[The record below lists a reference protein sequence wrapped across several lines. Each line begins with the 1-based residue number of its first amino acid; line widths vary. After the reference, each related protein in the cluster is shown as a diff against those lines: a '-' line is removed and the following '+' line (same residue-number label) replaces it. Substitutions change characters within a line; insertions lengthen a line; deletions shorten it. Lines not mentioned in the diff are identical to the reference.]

1 MHQSGNP
8 YRLFVMVLLGLSI
21 SLSALAADS
30 LKAYRKQL
38 NNCETELSDG
48 KTTRAKVCFDS
59 LRRNYPKQ
67 YRPFQRLAELH
78 ALDNDI
84 DLAVFFA
91 KKAIDLN
98 PNESYG
104 PINLLA
110 RNLAKKNEFSA
121 SETILSYQA
130 GARVDAE
137 KKQQALQLKS
147 LQQTRV
153 QLQNTPVKG
162 VVLTKLSDSI
172 NTPEDEFLPAL
183 SLDGNTLLFTRRVMG
198 NEDFFIAR
206 KDSIGIWHNAENM
219 GYPPNTDKPDAGAR
233 LSADGHYLF
242 YTRCGM
248 QSPNGLEGGGCDI
261 AFSFIDEDG
270 TWSSPQYFGYTIN
283 TTAYEGMPCLSSD
296 NKEMYFVSNR
306 EGGYGGL
313 DIWVSRYENMMWTK
327 PRNLGPHINTKGD
340 EISPFLHPDRKTLYF
355 GSDGLPG
362 LGSSDVFVS
371 RRINDSTWSSPM
383 NLGAPV
389 NSPQHE
395 GALVVDAAGKK
406 AYFASRRDKL
416 PKQQQASLDIYQFD
430 VYPAMAPTPT
440 VQVHGFLFDKYY
452 NSKLYEKPLTLMDFT
467 EGKVMDELES
477 NDGDASFAFTL
488 EQGRLYGLVS
498 RLPGY
503 RPFTR
508 YFDLRH
514 DTLPALIETNIH
526 LRQPGFRVE
535 RMQGVLQLDSCFET
549 LDSASACWVD
559 SLGASWQSFT
569 ADSSDVVIHLIAYYY
584 SGDSIIDTTY
594 NERLWDC
601 FRRLHTVR
609 NRLMEKGIAC
619 ENIMIDPVMII
630 YNDEEHWF
638 NEVEA
643 VVTEF
648 Y

>member
-8 YRLFVMVLLGLSI
+8 YRFLFL
-21 SLSALAADS
+21 ALAALFFCNFSHAADS

-38 NNCETELSDG
+38 TQCETELSAG

-78 ALDNDI
+78 ALENDI
-84 DLAVFFA
+84 DLSVFFA

-110 RNLAKKNEFSA
+110 RNLAKKNEFAA
-121 SETILSYQA
+121 SESILTYQA
-130 GARVDAE
+130 GAKVDAE
-137 KKQQALQLKS
+137 KKQQAIQLKN

-153 QLQNTPVKG
+153 QLQNAPVRG
-162 VVLTKLSDSI
+162 VTIKRLSDSI
-172 NTPEDEFLPAL
+172 NTKEDEFLPAL

-198 NEDFFIAR
+198 NEDFFMAR
-206 KDSIGIWHNAENM
+206 KDSGGVWHKAENM

-261 AFSFIDEDG
+261 AFSYIDEDG
-270 TWSSPQYFGYTIN
+270 SWSSPQYFGYTIN
-283 TTAYEGMPCLSSD
+283 TTAYEGMPCLSSN

-313 DIWVSRYENMMWTK
+313 DIWVSSYENMMWTK
-327 PRNLGPHINTKGD
+327 PRNLGPQINTRGD

-371 RRINDSTWSSPM
+371 RRINDSTWGVPV

-395 GALVVDAAGKK
+395 GALVVDAAGKE
-406 AYFASRRDKL
+406 AYFATRRDK
-416 PKQQQASLDIYQFD
+416 ASNSLDIYQFT

-440 VQVHGFLFDKYY
+440 VQVHGYLYDKYY
-452 NSKLYEKPLTLMDFT
+452 NSKLYEKPLTLLDFT
-467 EGKVMDELES
+467 EGRVLDELES
-477 NDGDASFAFTL
+477 NDGDGSFAFTL
-488 EQGRLYGLVS
+488 EQGRLYGLQAH
-498 RLPGY
+498 LPGY

-514 DTLPALIETNIH
+514 DSLPTLIETDMR
-526 LRQPGFRVE
+526 LRQPGYRVALT
-535 RMQGVLQLDSCFET
+535 QSVLQMDSCFEI

-559 SLGASWQSFT
+559 SVCGAWQAFT
-569 ADSSDVVIHLIAYYY
+569 ADSSDIIITLKAYYY
-584 SGDSIIDTTY
+584 SGDSIIDSTY
-594 NERLWDC
+594 NERIWDC
-601 FRRLHTVR
+601 FRRLNTVR
-609 NRLMEKGIAC
+609 KRLMQAGIAC
-619 ENIMIDPVMII
+619 ENIMLDPVMLI
-630 YNDEEHWF
+630 YNDEKHWF

-643 VVTEF
+643 DVTEF

>member
-1 MHQSGNP
+1 MHHSGNP
-8 YRLFVMVLLGLSI
+8 YRFLFLAFW
-21 SLSALAADS
+21 ALCFCNSSQAADS
-30 LKAYRKQL
+30 LKTYRKQIAQ
-38 NNCETELSDG
+38 CETELSAG

-59 LRRNYPKQ
+59 LRKAWPKQ
-67 YRPFQRLAELH
+67 YRPFVRLAELH
-78 ALDNDI
+78 ALENDI

-104 PINLLA
+104 AINLLA
-110 RNLAKKNEFSA
+110 RNLAKKNEFAA
-121 SETILSYQA
+121 SESLLSYQA
-130 GARVDAE
+130 GARIDGE
-137 KKQQALQLKS
+137 KKQQAVQLKN

-153 QLQNTPVKG
+153 QLQNAPVRG
-162 VVLTKLSDSI
+162 VTIQRLSDSI
-172 NTPEDEFLPAL
+172 NTNEDEFLPAL

-198 NEDFFIAR
+198 NEDFFIAH
-206 KDSIGIWHNAENM
+206 KDSNGVWHKAENM

-261 AFSFIDEDG
+261 AFSYIDEDG

-327 PRNLGPHINTKGD
+327 PRNLGPHINTKRD
-340 EISPFLHPDRKTLYF
+340 EISPFIHPDRKTLYF

-371 RRINDSTWSSPM
+371 RRFNDSTWGLPL
-383 NLGAPV
+383 NIGAPV
-389 NSPQHE
+389 NSSQHE
-395 GALVVDAAGKK
+395 GALVVDAAGKE
-406 AYFASRRDKL
+406 AYFATRRDK
-416 PKQQQASLDIYQFD
+416 ANNSLDIYRFN

-440 VQVHGFLFDKYY
+440 IQVHGYLYDKYY
-452 NSKLYEKPLTLMDFT
+452 NSKLYEKPLTLVDFT
-467 EGKVMDELES
+467 EGRVLNELES

-488 EQGRLYGLVS
+488 EQGRLYGLQAH
-498 RLPGY
+498 LPGY

-508 YFDLRH
+508 YFDLRS
-514 DTLPALIETNIH
+514 DSLPALIETDMR
-526 LRQPGFRVE
+526 LRQPGYRVALT
-535 RMQGVLQLDSCFET
+535 QSVLQMDSCFEV
-549 LDSASACWVD
+549 LDSTSACWVD
-559 SLGASWQSFT
+559 SVCAAWQGFT
-569 ADSSDVVIHLIAYYY
+569 ADSSDITITLRAYYY
-584 SGDSIIDTTY
+584 SGDSLIDSTY
-594 NERLWDC
+594 NERIWDC

-609 NRLMEKGIAC
+609 NRLMQAGIAC
-619 ENIMIDPVMII
+619 ENIMIDPVMLI
-630 YNDEEHWF
+630 YNDDEHWF
-638 NEVEA
+638 RDVEA
-643 VVTEF
+643 KVEEW

>member
-8 YRLFVMVLLGLSI
+8 YRFLFLAMAALFFCKI
-21 SLSALAADS
+21 SHAADS

-38 NNCETELSDG
+38 TQCETELSAG
-48 KTTRAKVCFDS
+48 KTTRAKICFDV

-78 ALDNDI
+78 ALENDI
-84 DLAVFFA
+84 DLSVFFA

-98 PNESYG
+98 PNDSYG

-110 RNLAKKNEFSA
+110 RNLAKKNEFAATES
-121 SETILSYQA
+121 ILTYQA
-130 GARVDAE
+130 GAKVDAE
-137 KKQQALQLKS
+137 KKQQAIQLKN

-153 QLQNTPVKG
+153 QLQNAPVHG
-162 VVLTKLSDSI
+162 VTIQRLSDSI
-172 NTPEDEFLPAL
+172 NTKEDEFLPAL

-206 KDSIGIWHNAENM
+206 KDTSGVWHKAENM

-261 AFSFIDEDG
+261 AFSYIDEDG

-283 TTAYEGMPCLSSD
+283 TTAYEGMPCLSSN

-313 DIWVSRYENMMWTK
+313 DIWVSSYENMMWTK
-327 PRNLGPHINTKGD
+327 PRNLGPQINTRGD

-371 RRINDSTWSSPM
+371 RRINDSTWGVPV

-395 GALVVDAAGKK
+395 GALVVDAAGKE
-406 AYFASRRDKL
+406 AYFATRRDK
-416 PKQQQASLDIYQFD
+416 ASNSLDIYQFT

-440 VQVHGFLFDKYY
+440 VQVHGYLYDKYY
-452 NSKLYEKPLTLMDFT
+452 NSKLYEKPLTLLDFT
-467 EGKVMDELES
+467 EGRVLDELES
-477 NDGDASFAFTL
+477 NDGDGSFAFTL
-488 EQGRLYGLVS
+488 EQGRLYGLQAH
-498 RLPGY
+498 LPGY

-508 YFDLRH
+508 FFDLRH
-514 DTLPALIETNIH
+514 DSLLALIETDMR
-526 LRQPGFRVE
+526 LRQPGYRVALTQ
-535 RMQGVLQLDSCFET
+535 RVLQMDSCFEI

-559 SLGASWQSFT
+559 SVCVAWQAFT
-569 ADSSDVVIHLIAYYY
+569 ADSSDIVITLKAYYY
-584 SGDSIIDTTY
+584 SGDSIIDSTY
-594 NERLWDC
+594 NERIWDC
-601 FRRLHTVR
+601 FRRLNTVR
-609 NRLMEKGIAC
+609 TRLMQAGIAC
-619 ENIMIDPVMII
+619 ENIMLDPVMLI
-630 YNDEEHWF
+630 YNDEDHWF

-643 VVTEF
+643 DVTEF

>member
-8 YRLFVMVLLGLSI
+8 YRFLFL
-21 SLSALAADS
+21 ALAALFFGKFSHAADS

-38 NNCETELSDG
+38 SQCETELSAG

-78 ALDNDI
+78 ALENDI
-84 DLAVFFA
+84 DLSVFFA

-110 RNLAKKNEFSA
+110 RNLAKKNEFAA
-121 SETILSYQA
+121 SENILAYQA
-130 GARVDAE
+130 GAKVDAE
-137 KKQQALQLKS
+137 KKQQAIQLKN

-153 QLQNTPVKG
+153 QLQNAPVRG
-162 VVLTKLSDSI
+162 VTIQRLSDSI
-172 NTPEDEFLPAL
+172 NTKEDEFLPAL

-198 NEDFFIAR
+198 NEDFFMAR
-206 KDSIGIWHNAENM
+206 KDSNGVWHKAENM

-261 AFSFIDEDG
+261 AFSYIDEDG
-270 TWSSPQYFGYTIN
+270 SWSSPQYFGYTIN
-283 TTAYEGMPCLSSD
+283 TTAYEGMPCLSSN

-327 PRNLGPHINTKGD
+327 PRNLGPQINTRGD

-371 RRINDSTWSSPM
+371 RRINDSTWGVPV

-395 GALVVDAAGKK
+395 GALVVDAAGKE
-406 AYFASRRDKL
+406 AYFATRRDK
-416 PKQQQASLDIYQFD
+416 ASNSLDIYQFT

-440 VQVHGFLFDKYY
+440 VQVHGYLFDKYY
-452 NSKLYEKPLTLMDFT
+452 NSKLYEKPLTLLDFT
-467 EGKVMDELES
+467 EGRILDELES
-477 NDGDASFAFTL
+477 NDGDGSFAFTL
-488 EQGRLYGLVS
+488 EQGRLYGLQAH
-498 RLPGY
+498 LPGY

-508 YFDLRH
+508 FFDLRH
-514 DTLPALIETNIH
+514 DSLPALIETDMR
-526 LRQPGFRVE
+526 LRQPGYRVALTQ
-535 RMQGVLQLDSCFET
+535 RVLQMDSCFEI

-559 SLGASWQSFT
+559 SVCAAWPAFT
-569 ADSSDVVIHLIAYYY
+569 ADSSDIVITLRAYYY
-584 SGDSIIDTTY
+584 SGDSIIDSTY
-594 NERLWDC
+594 NERIWDC
-601 FRRLHTVR
+601 FRRLNTVR
-609 NRLMEKGIAC
+609 NRLMQAGIAC
-619 ENIMIDPVMII
+619 ENIMLDPVMLI
-630 YNDEEHWF
+630 YNDDDHWF

-643 VVTEF
+643 DVTEF

>member
-8 YRLFVMVLLGLSI
+8 YRFLFL
-21 SLSALAADS
+21 ALAALFFSKFSHAADS

-38 NNCETELSDG
+38 SQCETELSAG

-78 ALDNDI
+78 ALENDI
-84 DLAVFFA
+84 DLSVFFA

-110 RNLAKKNEFSA
+110 RNLAKKNEFAA
-121 SETILSYQA
+121 SENILAYQA
-130 GARVDAE
+130 GAKVDAE
-137 KKQQALQLKS
+137 KKQQAIQLKN

-153 QLQNTPVKG
+153 QLQNAPVRG
-162 VVLTKLSDSI
+162 VTIQRLSDSI
-172 NTPEDEFLPAL
+172 NTKEDEFLPAL

-198 NEDFFIAR
+198 NEDFFMAR
-206 KDSIGIWHNAENM
+206 KDSNGVWHKAENM

-261 AFSFIDEDG
+261 AFSYIDEDG

-283 TTAYEGMPCLSSD
+283 TTAYEGMPCLSSN

-327 PRNLGPHINTKGD
+327 PRNLGPQINTRGD

-371 RRINDSTWSSPM
+371 RRINDSTWGVPV

-395 GALVVDAAGKK
+395 GALVVDAAGKE
-406 AYFASRRDKL
+406 AYFATRRDK
-416 PKQQQASLDIYQFD
+416 ASNSLDIYQFS

-440 VQVHGFLFDKYY
+440 VQVHGYLFDKYY
-452 NSKLYEKPLTLMDFT
+452 NSKLYEKPLTLLDFT
-467 EGKVMDELES
+467 EGRILDELES
-477 NDGDASFAFTL
+477 NDGDGSFAFTL
-488 EQGRLYGLVS
+488 EHGRLYGLQAH
-498 RLPGY
+498 LPGY

-508 YFDLRH
+508 FFDLRH
-514 DTLPALIETNIH
+514 DSLPALIETDMR
-526 LRQPGFRVE
+526 LRQPGYRVALTQ
-535 RMQGVLQLDSCFET
+535 RVLQMDSCFEI

-559 SLGASWQSFT
+559 SVCGAWPAFT
-569 ADSSDVVIHLIAYYY
+569 ADSSDIVITLKAYYY
-584 SGDSIIDTTY
+584 SGDSIIDSTY
-594 NERLWDC
+594 NERIWDC
-601 FRRLHTVR
+601 FRRLSTVR
-609 NRLMEKGIAC
+609 NRLMQAGIAC
-619 ENIMIDPVMII
+619 ENIMLDPVMLI
-630 YNDEEHWF
+630 YNDDDHWF

-643 VVTEF
+643 DVTEF

>member
-8 YRLFVMVLLGLSI
+8 YRFLFL
-21 SLSALAADS
+21 ALAALFFSKFSHAADS

-38 NNCETELSDG
+38 SQCETELSAG

-78 ALDNDI
+78 ALENDI
-84 DLAVFFA
+84 DLSVFFA

-110 RNLAKKNEFSA
+110 RNLAKKNEFAA
-121 SETILSYQA
+121 SENILAYQA
-130 GARVDAE
+130 GAKVDAE
-137 KKQQALQLKS
+137 KKQQAIQLKN

-153 QLQNTPVKG
+153 QLQNAPVRG
-162 VVLTKLSDSI
+162 VTIQRLSDSI
-172 NTPEDEFLPAL
+172 NTKEDEFLPAL

-198 NEDFFIAR
+198 NEDFFMAR
-206 KDSIGIWHNAENM
+206 KDSNGVWHKAENM

-261 AFSFIDEDG
+261 AFSYIDEDG

-283 TTAYEGMPCLSSD
+283 TTAYEGMPCLSSN

-327 PRNLGPHINTKGD
+327 PRNLGPQINTRGD

-371 RRINDSTWSSPM
+371 RRINDSTWGVPV

-395 GALVVDAAGKK
+395 GALVVDAAGKE
-406 AYFASRRDKL
+406 AYFATRRDK
-416 PKQQQASLDIYQFD
+416 ASNSLDIYQFT

-440 VQVHGFLFDKYY
+440 VQVHGYLFDKYY
-452 NSKLYEKPLTLMDFT
+452 NSKLYEKPLTLLDFT
-467 EGKVMDELES
+467 EGRILDELES
-477 NDGDASFAFTL
+477 NDGDGSFAFTL
-488 EQGRLYGLVS
+488 EQGRLYGLQAH
-498 RLPGY
+498 LPGY

-508 YFDLRH
+508 FFDLRH
-514 DTLPALIETNIH
+514 DSLPALIETDMR
-526 LRQPGFRVE
+526 LRQPGYRVALTQ
-535 RMQGVLQLDSCFET
+535 RVLQMDSCFEI

-559 SLGASWQSFT
+559 SVCGAWQAFT
-569 ADSSDVVIHLIAYYY
+569 ADSSDIVITLRAYYY
-584 SGDSIIDTTY
+584 SGDSIIDSTY
-594 NERLWDC
+594 NERIWDC
-601 FRRLHTVR
+601 FRRLNTVR
-609 NRLMEKGIAC
+609 NRLMQAGIAC
-619 ENIMIDPVMII
+619 ENIMLDPVMLI
-630 YNDEEHWF
+630 YNDDDHWF

-643 VVTEF
+643 DVTEF